1 MFPATTMYAH
11 ESVVDAVTAGQVA
24 AVAGVP
30 VSSKS
35 DDSPVEVIASEN
47 ATDIGM
53 TAPALYDPPAVD
65 VVMPVTVGAVVSIT
79 SVLLA

>member
-1 MFPATTMYAH
+1 MYVH

-35 DDSPVEVIASEN
+35 DDSPIEVIASEN

-53 TAPALYDPPAVD
+53 TAPALYDPPELRQNLLQD
-65 VVMPVTVGAVVSIT
+65 QIT
-79 SVLLA
+79 PETLEDLERL